1 VVHTPAAGGPFTIT
15 LQASN
20 TVTLENVLIGEV
32 WVLSGQSNMEWSA
45 LNNNKQAQDEAPNA
59 LNPNLRL
66 FQVPKTT
73 APYPQDDCPG
83 EWKVC
88 NPDDMRRFST
98 IGYFFGKRLH
108 EELKVPIGLINASWG
123 GTPAEVWTPREII
136 ENDVQLREA
145 AEQISPTP
153 WWPSNTAYAY
163 NAMIA
168 PLNSYKISGV
178 LWYQG
183 ESNTGRAN
191 LYPRLFTNMI
201 QSWRKAWKDDF
212 PFYYVQIAPFNYDR
226 PLIGALLREAQ
237 TQSSYLPKTGMVVI
251 SDLVD
256 DVRDIH
262 PQNKKE
268 VAERLAR
275 LAMAETYH
283 KPIGAYTYPSYRNMF
298 IEGSRVRLFFDHAEN
313 GLLARNGELTD
324 FMIAGEDRKFVK
336 AVAKIEGQTVIVSSS
351 EVKKP
356 LAVRF
361 GFSNTAMPNLFS
373 REGLPVNLFRTD
385 SWEQ

>member
-1 VVHTPAAGGPFTIT
+1 MKPFYITLISLGILFQLPILTKAQVRLPRFFSSNMVLQQNADVAIWGWSSPAEKISITTSWNAKTDSTVASRDAKWSMVVHTPPAGGPFTIT

-20 TVTLENVLIGEV
+20 TIILENVLIGEV

-45 LNNNKQAQDEAPNA
+45 LNNNKQAQEEAPNA

-73 APYPQDDCPG
+73 AAHPQDDCPG

-98 IGYFFGKRLH
+98 IGYFFGKRLQ

-153 WWPSNTAYAY
+153 WWPSDPAYAF

-168 PLNSYKISGV
+168 PLTAYKISGA

-183 ESNTGRAN
+183 ESNTGRPN

-237 TQSSYLPKTGMVVI
+237 TQSSYLP
-251 SDLVD
+251 
-256 DVRDIH
+256 
-262 PQNKKE
+262 
-268 VAERLAR
+268 
-275 LAMAETYH
+275 
-283 KPIGAYTYPSYRNMF
+283 
-298 IEGSRVRLFFDHAEN
+298 
-313 GLLARNGELTD
+313 
-324 FMIAGEDRKFVK
+324 
-336 AVAKIEGQTVIVSSS
+336 
-351 EVKKP
+351 
-356 LAVRF
+356 
-361 GFSNTAMPNLFS
+361 
-373 REGLPVNLFRTD
+373 
-385 SWEQ
+385 